1 MTLDTLFNVANT
13 VALIGWI
20 LMALAPL
27 RRALVIAAAR
37 CIAVALA
44 VTYSVLLVQAVM
56 GGGLGG
62 DLTTLSGLTEGF
74 SSPRAVLVG
83 WVHYLA
89 FDLWVGSWAIEDA
102 GRRSVPHWA
111 MLPVLFLTL
120 MAGPVGLLTY
130 LAVRTGLGR
139 RQPPALTT

>member
-13 VALIGWI
+13 VALVGWI
-20 LMALAPL
+20 VLALAPL
-27 RRALVIAAAR
+27 RRGLVITAAR

-44 VTYSVLLVQAVM
+44 VAYTVLLVQAVAS
-56 GGGLGG
+56 GGLGG

-74 SSPRAVLVG
+74 SRPEAVLVG

-89 FDLWVGSWAIEDA
+89 FDLWVGSWAIADA
-102 GRRSVPHWA
+102 GQRGVPHWA
-111 MLPVLFLTL
+111 MIPVLFLTL

-130 LAVRTGLGR
+130 LAVRAGLGR
-139 RQPPALTT
+139 RNVPALTT

>member
-1 MTLDTLFNVANT
+1 MTPDTLFNIANA
-13 VALIGWI
+13 VALVGWI
-20 LMALAPL
+20 ILTAAPL
-27 RRALVIAAAR
+27 RRDLAIAAAR

-44 VTYSVLLVQAVM
+44 VTYTVLLILAVA

-74 SSPRAVLVG
+74 SKPEAVLVG

-102 GRRSVPHWA
+102 AKRGVPHWA

-130 LAVRTGLGR
+130 LGARAALGR
-139 RQPPALTT
+139 KLT

>member
-1 MTLDTLFNVANT
+1 MTLDALFNIANA
-13 VALIGWI
+13 VALVGWI
-20 LMALAPL
+20 ILALAPL
-27 RRALVIAAAR
+27 RRGLVIAAAR

-44 VTYSVLLVQAVM
+44 VTYTVLLVQAVA

-74 SSPRAVLVG
+74 SKPEAVLVG

-102 GRRSVPHWA
+102 GKRGVPHWA
-111 MLPVLFLTL
+111 MIPVLFLTL
-120 MAGPVGLLTY
+120 MAGPVGLLAY
-130 LAVRTGLGR
+130 LVVRAGPGR
-139 RQPPALTT
+139 HKPPALTT